1 MRKTKSTLLVLVI
14 TCTFIIAGSG
24 FAAGTD
30 GSSEISAN
38 GTVSPIAELETAP
51 LNPEFVEYRNMMA
64 LESVS
69 GDVVSSWGIYADGDR
84 YAVGLVP
91 APADLSGT
99 WKVLLSGPETPEAY
113 DLREEGLLTSVK
125 NQGRAGSCWAFA
137 SLASLESGLLKA
149 EGETRNFSEN
159 NMKNLLSDRYPE
171 GFDLEHD
178 EGGNRYMSTAYLARW
193 TGPVNESDD
202 PYNDISDYSP
212 QGLPVQKHVQEVLFL
227 PERSG
232 PLDNDQLKRAL
243 LNYGAVYS
251 TMYADMA
258 NYYLAGNYSYYC
270 YNTGIRSANHA
281 ITIVGWNDSF
291 NRSCFSPQPP
301 GDGAFIIKNS
311 WGESWGEAGY
321 FYISYYDTKLGY
333 DENAV
338 FTSENP
344 DNYDYSYQY
353 DPFGW
358 VSQMRYAN
366 NTAWGANVFTAGG
379 NETLRAV
386 SFYTTDSNTSYEVYV
401 YKDPESGPI
410 NSTASELRE
419 SGEFTFP
426 GYHTHELVSPVTLSP
441 GQAFSVVIKFSN
453 PEENPYEYSYPL
465 AYEYPE
471 YGWSTKARANPGESY
486 TSPDGETWEDL
497 TSRYSNANLCIKA
510 FSTTNELPDADF
522 SADVISGVPPL
533 TVQFTDLSEN
543 AFSWEWDTDGDGN
556 VDYTTQNPE
565 HSYELYGTYNVTLSA
580 SNRNGE
586 SSETKTAYISVEPLF
601 ISGSLPEGD
610 VESFEDETA
619 EFSIST
625 NYPCTIS
632 WYLDGAEIKSGA
644 GISASSYTSSTAAP
658 GTHKVTATAEEGY
671 ENRQDSWNWTVRDWN
686 PWDNPGS
693 EEGTNVTTEEL
704 QESIHCYLNGLE
716 FTESGAESTD
726 ERLGQLIQMWLEE

>member
-1 MRKTKSTLLVLVI
+1 VLI
-14 TCTFIIAGSG
+14 IACTFLIAGSS
-24 FAAGTD
+24 FAAGSD
-30 GSSEISAN
+30 GNPGISEITEIPEN
-38 GTVSPIAELETAP
+38 GTVSRIVELKNAP
-51 LNPEFVEYRNMMA
+51 LNPEFVEYRNRMA
-64 LESVS
+64 LESMS
-69 GDVVSSWGIYADGDR
+69 GSIVSSRDIYSDGNR

-99 WKVLLSGPETPEAY
+99 GRSLLSGPETPEAY

-149 EGETRNFSEN
+149 EGENRDFSEN
-159 NMKNLLSDRYPE
+159 NMKNLLSYRYPE
-171 GFDLEHD
+171 GFDLPHD
-178 EGGNRYMSTAYLARW
+178 AGGNRYMSTAYLARW
-193 TGPVNESDD
+193 TGPVNETDD
-202 PYNDISDYSP
+202 LYNDVSDYSP
-212 QGLPVQKHVQEVLFL
+212 LGLPVQKHVQEVLFL

-243 LNYGAVYS
+243 MNYGAVYT
-251 TMYADMA
+251 TMYADMN
-258 NYYLAGNYSYYC
+258 NYYFASNCSYYY

-291 NRSCFSPQPP
+291 NMTRFSPQPP

-311 WGESWGEAGY
+311 WGTSWGEAGY

-338 FTSENP
+338 FISEAP
-344 DNYDYSYQY
+344 VNYDYSYQY

-358 VSQMRYAN
+358 VSQMGYED
-366 NTAWGANVFTAGG
+366 NTAWGANVFSARR

-386 SFYTTDSNTSYEVYV
+386 SFYTTDSNTSYEIYV
-401 YKDPESGPI
+401 YKDPDSGPI
-410 NSTASELRE
+410 NTTTLELHE
-419 SGEFTFP
+419 SGKFTFP
-426 GYHTHELVSPVTLSP
+426 GYHTHELGSPVTLDP
-441 GQAFSVVIKFSN
+441 GQVFSVVIKFSN
-453 PEENPYEYSYPL
+453 PDENPYVDSYPL

-497 TSRYSNANLCIKA
+497 TSRYSYSNANLCIKA
-510 FSTTNELPDADF
+510 FSTTEELPDADF
-522 SADVISGVPPL
+522 SADVSSGVPPL

-556 VDYTTQNPE
+556 VDYTTRDPE
-565 HSYELYGTYNVTLSA
+565 HSYELYGTYNVTLDV

-586 SSETKTAYISVEPLF
+586 SSKTKTVYISVEPLS
-601 ISGSLPEGD
+601 ISSSSPAADL
-610 VESFEDETA
+610 ESFDDETA
-619 EFSIST
+619 EFNIST

-632 WYLDGAEIKSGA
+632 WYLDGTEIKSGA
-644 GISASSYTSSTAAP
+644 GISASSYTSSTAVP
-658 GTHKVTATAEEGY
+658 GVYNVTATAEEGY
-671 ENRQDSWNWTVRDWN
+671 ESRQESWNWTVRDWN
-686 PWDNPGS
+686 PWDNPDS

-704 QESIHCYLNGLE
+704 QKSIHCYLNGLE
-716 FTESGAESTD
+716 FTESGANSTN